1 MLGAIIG
8 DIAGSV
14 YEFDNCRRRDFMPF
28 IREDATFTDDTVMT
42 LAVARAI
49 KDTWKNPRGPSLE
62 ERVAVRMHQFGNDY
76 PGRGYGGRF
85 AAWLASEDP
94 KPYHSLGNG
103 SAMRVS
109 PVAWA
114 FDSLGAVLEAAA
126 ATARPTHDHPE
137 GVKGAMV
144 TAGCTFLARTKHS
157 PDQVRHFAAAFY
169 DMGFKLDE
177 IWEDFKFDE
186 TCPGTVPAAIEC
198 ALEATSYEEAIRN
211 CMWLGGDCDTTAAI
225 AGAVAGALYGV
236 PDEFYHVAKRILPK
250 ELWQIL
256 FSSIVDAGFAEVKFQ

>member
-14 YEFDNCRRRDFMPF
+14 YEFDNCRRKDFAPF
-28 IREDATFTDDTVMT
+28 IREDATYTDDTVMT
-42 LAVARAI
+42 LAVAQAI
-49 KDTWKNPRGPSLE
+49 MDTRKDQGTCLE
-62 ERVAVRMHQFGNDY
+62 EQVTVRMHEFGNAH

-85 AAWLASEDP
+85 AAWLASSKP
-94 KPYHSLGNG
+94 RPYHSLGNG

-109 PVAWA
+109 PAAWA

-137 GVKGAMV
+137 GVKGAVV
-144 TAGCTFLARTKHS
+144 TAGCTFLARTGHTM
-157 PDQVRHFAAAFY
+157 DQVRHFAAAFY
-169 DMGFKLDE
+169 NMDFRLED

-198 ALEATSYEEAIRN
+198 AVEADNYEEAIRN

-225 AGAVAGALYGV
+225 AGAVAGARFGV
-236 PDEFYHVAKRILPK
+236 PERFYRTAKKILPK
-250 ELWQIL
+250 DLWKTYFT
-256 FSSIVDAGFAEVKFQ
+256 FSIETGAFSEVLCR

>member
-42 LAVARAI
+42 LAVAQALLDVDNDPVDLA
-49 KDTWKNPRGPSLE
+49 KAVE
-62 ERVAVRMHQFGNDY
+62 VRMHQFGNAY

-85 AAWLASEDP
+85 AAWLASESP
-94 KPYHSLGNG
+94 KSYHSLGNG

-114 FDSLGAVLEAAA
+114 FDSLGVVLEAAA

-144 TAGCTFLARTKHS
+144 TAGCTFLARTGHT

-169 DMGFKLDE
+169 DMGFTLDE

-186 TCPGTVPAAIEC
+186 TCPGTVPAALAC

-236 PDEFYHVAKRILPK
+236 PRSLAREVAKRLSD
-250 ELWQIL
+250 ELAG
-256 FSSIVDAGFAEVKFQ
+256 IVRTFGRRFDCWRTAA